1 MRSHSKVLN
10 LALGL
15 SLLMFGGCQTARQ
28 ITSHVPGWIP
38 WVGSSERAE
47 VLVPEKTVRTRG
59 LALTLR
65 LEPLPIKLSEA
76 RRMEAT
82 LWLKNVSSRFIHLEF
97 TSSQRFDVLVR
108 DAAGRV
114 VVQWSEDRMFEAALG
129 SVGINPGEHLEYHA
143 VISTRDL
150 QPGQRYVVTA
160 LITGRDDLK
169 VELPLVPER

>member
-1 MRSHSKVLN
+1 MPDRAPNNQPRS
-10 LALGL
+10 GL
-15 SLLMFGGCQTARQ
+15 DSVGRLQRKG
-28 ITSHVPGWIP
+28 
-38 WVGSSERAE
+38 GSSC
-47 VLVPEKTVRTRG
+47 
-59 LALTLR
+59 
-65 LEPLPIKLSEA
+65 S
-76 RRMEAT
+76 
-82 LWLKNVSSRFIHLEF
+82 WLKNVSSRFIHLEF